1 MSAFES
7 FLLMSPLHML
17 KEKYNW
23 RPVFIQFGNDV
34 RNIENYISTNKSHEL
49 SLVLMHCA
57 LHKYNKDKIIHILKN
72 CFCSVKFKKTFE
84 KIEQFQLQEI
94 YIGGIQYTDTILLQ
108 SNGLIS
114 KKGR

>member
-7 FLLMSPLHML
+7 FLLMSPLRML

-23 RPVFIQFGNDV
+23 KPVFIQFGTDV
-34 RNIENYISTNKSHEL
+34 RNIENYIGRHESDEL

-72 CFCSVKFKKTFE
+72 CFCSTKFKKLFE
-84 KIEQFQLQEI
+84 KIEQFQPQEI
-94 YIGGIQYTDTILLQ
+94 YIGGIKYTDIKLLQ
-108 SNGLIS
+108 SNHLIS
-114 KKGR
+114 KKGS